1 MAKRRR
7 RIRVKYLKKLKL
19 GKKNVWG
26 LADESKLLIELDE
39 KLKGKK
45 HLEILTHE
53 VIHLLLPS
61 ASEEEV
67 ERMSIDLINVL
78 WREGYRRVDDQE
90 SDPLQDGYF

>member
-1 MAKRRR
+1 
-7 RIRVKYLKKLKL
+7 VKYLKKLKL
-19 GKKNVWG
+19 GNKNVWG

-53 VIHLLLPS
+53 VIHLLLPK

>member
-1 MAKRRR
+1 MATRRR

-53 VIHLLLPS
+53 VLHLLLPD
-61 ASEEEV
+61 ASEQEV

-90 SDPLQDGYF
+90 SDPLQDGYM